1 MKSSTGVKRM
11 TEKEYSE
18 QVQGMYQSLWRV
30 SYSILRNGADCDDA
44 VQEALFRAWAHI
56 DTLKDNRAFRPW
68 LTRILVN
75 ECKDTLRRRAHKQ
88 YVPLDAITDPIAKD
102 VDMELHAAI
111 MALPLDLRLPLTL
124 HYAVGYSVKEM
135 AKILS
140 LPETTIYWR
149 LRAARKKLRT
159 DLI

>member
-1 MKSSTGVKRM
+1 M

-44 VQEALFRAWAHI
+44 VQEALFRAWARI
-56 DTLKDNRAFRPW
+56 GTLKDNRAFRPW
-68 LTRILVN
+68 LTSILVN
-75 ECKDTLRRRAHKQ
+75 ECKDMLRRRVRKQ

-102 VDMELHAAI
+102 VDVELHAAI

-124 HYAVGYSVKEM
+124 HYVVGYSVKEV

-140 LPETTIYWR
+140 LPETTISWR